1 MTASEE
7 ESRLSNQWVWVVF
20 RGVVG
25 VLFGLI
31 TFARL
36 SAASLALVLVFGGYA
51 FSGGVAAIA
60 TSLRRVRTG
69 SNRDIL
75 LLDGVMGVAVAFFSW
90 FWPARTPITFV
101 WVVGAWAI
109 ATGGMELA
117 NALRLRRALANEW
130 SLGFA
135 GVTSIAFGLLML
147 VRPLAGGIAVMW
159 SLGAYALAFGILMIA
174 LGVRLR
180 SFFIHA
186 HGGGRQVPRLYLAR

>member
-7 ESRLSNQWVWVVF
+7 ESRLANQWAWVVF
-20 RGVVG
+20 RGIVA

-31 TFARL
+31 TFARPG
-36 SAASLALVLVFGGYA
+36 ATSLTLVLLFGGYA
-51 FSGGVAAIA
+51 FSGGVAAIVTTFRRGRT
-60 TSLRRVRTG
+60 TSH
-69 SNRDIL
+69 RDIL
-75 LLDGVMGVAVAFFSW
+75 MLDGLMGVVVAFFSL
-90 FWPARTPITFV
+90 FWPARVPITFA
-101 WVVGAWAI
+101 WVFGAWAI
-109 ATGGMELA
+109 ATGAMELA
-117 NALRLRRALANEW
+117 NAMRLRRALAHEW

-135 GVTSIAFGLLML
+135 GIASIAFGLLLL
-147 VRPLAGGIAVMW
+147 VRPLAGGLAIMW